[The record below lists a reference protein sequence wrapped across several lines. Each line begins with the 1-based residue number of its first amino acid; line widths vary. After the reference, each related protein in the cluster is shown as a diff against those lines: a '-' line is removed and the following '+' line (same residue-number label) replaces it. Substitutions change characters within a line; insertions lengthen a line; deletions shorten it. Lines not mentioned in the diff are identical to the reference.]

1 MHGSLRVKIVQRAR
15 RRPLTK
21 YQDGVGLCL
30 SLFMLTM
37 PLHYLRTLTARKRTD
52 DANRRL
58 GQALAFVAGAA
69 NAGGF
74 LAVGQYTS
82 HMTGIVSAMADNLAL
97 GNVTLVVAGL
107 SSLLAFMTGAATSAM
122 LINWGRR
129 RQAQSEFA
137 MPLMLE
143 ALLLLCFGL
152 LGSNLEQHRWL
163 FVPATVGLL
172 CFVMGLQNAMITKIS
187 KAEIRTTHVTGLV
200 TDIGIEL
207 GKLFYWN
214 SGAVTDRENKVRADR
229 GRLRLLGSLLGM
241 FFAGGLAGAF
251 GFKKI
256 GFVATVP
263 LAVILVVLAVV
274 PVLDDLIGQRS
285 RS

>member
-1 MHGSLRVKIVQRAR
+1 
-15 RRPLTK
+15 
-21 YQDGVGLCL
+21 
-30 SLFMLTM
+30 M
-37 PLHYLRTLTARKRTD
+37 PLHYLRALTARKRTD

-82 HMTGIVSAMADNLAL
+82 HMTGIVSAMADNLAF
-97 GNVTLVVAGL
+97 GSVTLVVAGL

-152 LGSNLEQHRWL
+152 LGANLEQHRWL
-163 FVPATVGLL
+163 FVPATVDLL
-172 CFVMGLQNAMITKIS
+172 CFVMGLQNAIITKIS

-214 SGAVTDRENKVRADR
+214 FEAVTDWENKVRADR
-229 GRLRLLGSLLGM
+229 GRLRLLASLLGM

-263 LAVILVVLAVV
+263 LAAILVILAAV